1 MKNNSNK
8 NSFIDLQSCEN
19 EIKTEKP
26 TNDKKIDSVK
36 IGKIAL
42 WCGAALVLLCILL
55 VIFLVGDVT
64 ATIDGDTLKVEAS
77 LTQSKKVSIS
87 DIESVTL
94 ASSFTK
100 GSKELGSDLYRINA
114 GTFINNDYGRFKLY
128 VYNNVSKYAVVK
140 TKSNS
145 YLIFN
150 LKTESET
157 ANFVTKLQEKLA

>member
-1 MKNNSNK
+1 M
-8 NSFIDLQSCEN
+8 
-19 EIKTEKP
+19 
-26 TNDKKIDSVK
+26 
-36 IGKIAL
+36 
-42 WCGAALVLLCILL
+42 
-55 VIFLVGDVT
+55 VGDVT
-64 ATIDGDTLKVEAS
+64 ATIDGDTLKVEAT
-77 LTQSKKVSIS
+77 LTQSTKVSIS

-100 GSKELGSDLYRINA
+100 GSKELGSDLYKISA

-128 VYNNVSKYAVVK
+128 VYHNVSKYAIVK

-157 ANFVTKLQEKLA
+157 ANIVTKLQEKIK

>member
-19 EIKTEKP
+19 EIKTEKS

-36 IGKIAL
+36 ISKIAL

-64 ATIDGDTLKVEAS
+64 ATIDGDTLKVEAT
-77 LTQSKKVSIS
+77 LTQSTKVSIS

-100 GSKELGSDLYRINA
+100 GSKELGSDLYKISA

-128 VYNNVSKYAVVK
+128 VYHNVSKYAIVK

-150 LKTESET
+150 LKTEVET
-157 ANFVTKLQEKLA
+157 ANIVTKLQEKIK